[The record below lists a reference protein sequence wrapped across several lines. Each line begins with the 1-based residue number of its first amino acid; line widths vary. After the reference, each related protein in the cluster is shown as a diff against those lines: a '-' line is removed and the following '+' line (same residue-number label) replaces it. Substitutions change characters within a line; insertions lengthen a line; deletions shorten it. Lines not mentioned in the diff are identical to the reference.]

1 MAAIVEVDYFNSF
14 WTKRIHTGA
23 PCTSDLD
30 ELIVPGFGSVSP
42 RLTSSTSTYPGP
54 VSFGDAITGLQN
66 QNLVG
71 DSSAGALS
79 DDDDKWPA
87 WWNSAEKQKLR
98 EGYFI
103 EDSRIRGGYGNTQ
116 VNLGVRA
123 YINEDDPTSQRRFAS
138 LIYSGPYNGL
148 TGFNET
154 NVFSVGES
162 IIKSVDPAYRS
173 IQKLYADD
181 TNLLILQ
188 ENKSSYALIDKD
200 AIYSAEGSGTVT
212 STNLVIGQV
221 VPYLGEYGI
230 SQNPES
236 FATFGFQKYYVDKD
250 RSTVMRLSRDGL
262 TEIANYGMV
271 DYFRDQL
278 GEIDNSF
285 KLYYTTATVVSA
297 SGLTSTFTIENPD
310 HELEVGSEIF
320 TTVDGINYTPTG
332 SYVENITDLGANQ
345 FTIDCKPAVNLIVA
359 GAVTN
364 LSITSAGTG
373 YVAGSGTNDTTV
385 PIAPTPGIGVGLT
398 IDWTSNAL
406 APNELTSV
414 IINQAGSGYVSAD
427 TVTLSG
433 VVVTTDAVITV
444 TATPTIPTI
453 KLGSYKRGRILGGY
467 DIYSKH
473 YITSL
478 QTVPAFYSTLPNT
491 FQTLSFD
498 EQINGWVSRYSYKPT
513 TLDSLENT
521 YYTTDTYKLY
531 KQFDDTV
538 ANKRG
543 YFYDNAYA
551 PSSVTFIA
559 NGEPTTSK
567 VFQTISYEGSSGW
580 NVLSFDGDFEGE
592 DFRKLNGLME
602 EYEQYQ
608 DQTTVVYSYLE
619 GKYELSNPS
628 KTGVLAQ
635 APPFAHA
642 GFNRKENKYVANLV
656 QKMTDETD
664 PSTYPP
670 RPGEIIFGNTM
681 SGIKGFYATITMI
694 TDSTTEVGGEKEL
707 FSVAS
712 KVVKSS

>member
-23 PCTSDLD
+23 PCTS
-30 ELIVPGFGSVSP
+30 ELEQLADGGDSVSAK
-42 RLTSSTSTYPGP
+42 LALSTSTYPGP
-54 VSFGDAITGLQN
+54 VSFGDALTGLQN
-66 QNLVG
+66 QNLLGNTHFVPG
-71 DSSAGALS
+71 IPLGFY
-79 DDDDKWPA
+79 DDQWPA

-103 EDSRIRGGYGNTQ
+103 EDSRIRGGFGNTQ

-123 YINEDDPTSQRRFAS
+123 YINEDNPVSQRRFAS

-162 IIKSVDPAYRS
+162 IVKSVDPAYRS

-221 VPYLGEYGI
+221 VAYLGEYGI

-278 GEIDNSF
+278 GELDNSF

-320 TTVDGINYTPTG
+320 TTTDGINYIPTG
-332 SYVENITDLGANQ
+332 SYVENIADLGANQ
-345 FTIDCKPAVNLIVA
+345 FTIDCKPAVNLIAA

-364 LSITSAGTG
+364 LSITSPGAGYT
-373 YVAGSGTNDTTV
+373 AGSGTNDTTV
-385 PIAPTPGIGVGLT
+385 PIAPNPGVGVGLT
-398 IDWTSNAL
+398 IDWASDGNV
-406 APNELTSV
+406 LTSAT
-414 IINQAGSGYVSAD
+414 INQAGVGYVSAD

-433 VVVTTDAVITV
+433 VVVTTDAVVTV

-513 TLDSLENT
+513 SLDSLENT

-538 ANKRG
+538 PNRRG

-551 PSSVTFIA
+551 PSLVTFFA

-567 VFQTISYEGSSGW
+567 VFQTVSYEGSSGW
-580 NVLSFDGDFEGE
+580 NVLSFDGDYEGE
-592 DFRKLNGLME
+592 DFRKLNGLIE
-602 EYEQYQ
+602 KYEQYQ

-619 GKYELSNPS
+619 GKYELSDPS
-628 KTGVLAQ
+628 KTGIFAQ
-635 APPFAHA
+635 EPPFAYA

-670 RPGEIIFGNTM
+670 RPGEIVFGNTM

-712 KVVKSS
+712 NVVKSS

>member
-23 PCTSDLD
+23 PCED
-30 ELIVPGFGSVSP
+30 EPLTNLADTGAQVSAP
-42 RLTSSTSTYPGP
+42 LVLSTSTYPGP
-54 VSFGDAITGLQN
+54 VSFGDALTGLQN
-66 QNLVG
+66 QNNVG
-71 DSSAGALS
+71 NVNVLPPTAISYDEAQ
-79 DDDDKWPA
+79 WPA
-87 WWNSAEKQKLR
+87 FFNSAEKVQLR
-98 EGYFI
+98 QGFFI
-103 EDSRIRGGYGNTQ
+103 EDSRIRGGFGNTQ

-123 YINEDDPTSQRRFAS
+123 YINEDNPVSQRRFAS

-162 IIKSVDPAYRS
+162 IVKSVDPAYRS

-278 GEIDNSF
+278 GELDNSF
-285 KLYYTTATVVSA
+285 KLYYTTVTIVTVGA
-297 SGLTSTFTIENPD
+297 SLSVFTISNPD
-310 HELEVGSEIF
+310 HTLEVGSEIF
-320 TTVDGINYTPTG
+320 ITSDGINYIPTG
-332 SYVENITDLGANQ
+332 SYIERLVDLGSNQ
-345 FTIDCKPAVNLIVA
+345 FQ
-359 GAVTN
+359 
-364 LSITSAGTG
+364 ITSTLA
-373 YVAGSGTNDTTV
+373 VDTT
-385 PIAPTPGIGVGLT
+385 T
-398 IDWTSNAL
+398 
-406 APNELTSV
+406 
-414 IINQAGSGYVSAD
+414 Y
-427 TVTLSG
+427 
-433 VVVTTDAVITV
+433 TDM
-444 TATPTIPTI
+444 
-453 KLGSYKRGRILGGY
+453 KFGSYKRGRILGGY

-513 TLDSLENT
+513 SLDSLENT

-538 ANKRG
+538 PNRRG

-551 PSSVTFIA
+551 PSLVTFFA

-567 VFQTISYEGSSGW
+567 VFQTVSYEGSSGW
-580 NVLSFDGDFEGE
+580 NVLSFDGDYEGE
-592 DFRKLNGLME
+592 DFRGLNGLIE
-602 EYEQYQ
+602 KYEQYQ

-619 GKYELSNPS
+619 GKYELSDPS
-628 KTGVLAQ
+628 KTGILAQ
-635 APPFAHA
+635 APPFAYA

-670 RPGEIIFGNTM
+670 RPGEIVFGNTM

-712 KVVKSS
+712 NVVKSS